1 MMAEAPD
8 AVFAALADPT
18 RRRVL
23 RLVAERGPT
32 SATLLERELP
42 VSRQAIVKHL
52 AVLNRAG
59 LVTGRRTG
67 QEVRYALVPETLD
80 EVADWIAE
88 IGTRWD
94 KRLARRA
101 PPSGPH
107 ENGVPGR
114 RPGRQRRGKR
124 LPSDVGPHCDQVGR
138 RLTASD
144 N

>member
-1 MMAEAPD
+1 MNQAVTNETPD

-59 LVTGRRTG
+59 LVAGRRTG
-67 QEVRYALVPETLD
+67 QEVRYALVPEPLD
-80 EVADWIAE
+80 DVADWIAE
-88 IGTRWD
+88 IGSRWD
-94 KRLARRA
+94 ERLARLRQVVL
-101 PPSGPH
+101 
-107 ENGVPGR
+107 EQNPGAQDR
-114 RPGRQRRGKR
+114 
-124 LPSDVGPHCDQVGR
+124 
-138 RLTASD
+138 
-144 N
+144 